1 MDSDH
6 RRTSSGFD
14 CPSTWQPSQE
24 QPKDS
29 NRQDKPRS
37 SLEYLCLSTSAA
49 QTTASDAASLL
60 PPETIDSLTSQY
72 MSSKNFDNGD
82 GYSHNF
88 IEQQT
93 RPTNLI
99 VEEDGSVRTKR

>member
-1 MDSDH
+1 LKH
-6 RRTSSGFD
+6 
-14 CPSTWQPSQE
+14 C
-24 QPKDS
+24 K
-29 NRQDKPRS
+29 KH
-37 SLEYLCLSTSAA
+37 YLLPHK
-49 QTTASDAASLL
+49 QLRDAASLL

-72 MSSKNFDNGD
+72 MSSKTFDNGD

-88 IEQQT
+88 VEQQT